1 MQPQDILRLERD
13 AQSRIILGAD
23 IVATT
28 LSSCFNNQ
36 METIFNM
43 QKQ

>member
-1 MQPQDILRLERD
+1 MQPQDLLRMERN
-13 AQSRIILGAD
+13 AQTRIILGAD

-36 METIFNM
+36 METVFNM